1 MHVSSNTLSKP
12 RLLRSRAA
20 LALPLAVAALILGAC
35 VPPDPGTPTTSST
48 STSSTS
54 TSSTTSTTLPLGAPT
69 VTGQACQP
77 GSGVTVVVDFTR
89 LDNSVKIGCAPG
101 AQANGLAALAAVG
114 FAVGSQSGAGTV
126 CTIDNRPTEG
136 YPYCWLTGGYW
147 GYWKAPNRTT
157 PWDFSLVGAGDGPIA
172 QGAVEGWSWAPNFDG
187 VAPRVSVA
195 DLAAHTPALPVC
207 AVPDAPVLSII
218 DDEEVLPFT
227 IAGGGPIEVA
237 AIAAGADPST
247 AVYTQTS
254 SLPLAGLSGP
264 TRFLARSASAG
275 CQVVDRFDA
284 VMDVR
289 SEYAPRVITSGVQN
303 PLSPAVSKDSSSILG
318 WATGFSNY
326 TPGADVSATY
336 QVPSNAFGPPDSS
349 PTVLGNGGHAT
360 YTFAA
365 PIANGAGYDLAVY
378 ENPFTS
384 GANDFLEFA
393 YVEVSSNGVDFVR
406 FDSANRWP
414 TPVAAFGTMSTASVG
429 GLAGKDLTNWGTPF
443 DLETLKNKAA
453 VRNGTVDLSKI
464 THVRIVDIVGA
475 NDYPNVGD
483 RYLDSWGR
491 QIFDAH
497 KTTGSGGFDLM
508 GIGVLHQA
516 AGA

>member
-1 MHVSSNTLSKP
+1 MT
-12 RLLRSRAA
+12 
-20 LALPLAVAALILGAC
+20 
-35 VPPDPGTPTTSST
+35 GT
-48 STSSTS
+48 
-54 TSSTTSTTLPLGAPT
+54 
-69 VTGQACQP
+69 ACQP

-89 LDNSVKIGCAPG
+89 LDNTVKIGCAPG
-101 AQANGLAALAAVG
+101 EQANGLAALTAVG
-114 FAVGSQSGAGTV
+114 FTVGSQSGAGTV
-126 CTIDNRPTEG
+126 CTIDGLPTQG
-136 YPYCWLTGGYW
+136 YPFCWLTGGYW

-157 PWDFSLVGAGDGPIA
+157 AWDFAPVGPGVGPIA
-172 QGAVEGWSWAPNFDG
+172 SGAVEGWSWAPNFDG

-195 DLAAHTPALPVC
+195 DLAGHTPVLPVC

-218 DDEEVLPFT
+218 DDDEVLAFT

-237 AIAAGADPST
+237 HLPAGDDPAT
-247 AVYTQTS
+247 AVFTQTS
-254 SLPLAGLSGP
+254 SLALSGLSGP
-264 TRFLARSASAG
+264 TRFLARSAAAG
-275 CQVVDRFDA
+275 CRVVDRFDA

-289 SEYAPRVITSGVQN
+289 AEYAPRVITSGVQN
-303 PLSPAVSKDSSSILG
+303 PLSPAVSKDSPSILG

-326 TPGADVSATY
+326 TPGADVAANW
-336 QVPSNAFGPPDSS
+336 QVPSNAFGAPDSS

-360 YTFAA
+360 YTFGAS
-365 PIANGAGYDLAVY
+365 IVNGAGYDLAVY

-384 GANDFLEFA
+384 GVNDYLELA

-406 FDSANRWP
+406 FDSANRWT
-414 TPVAAFGTMSTASVG
+414 TPVAAFGTMSAASVG

-443 DLETLKNKAA
+443 DLETLKNKTA
-453 VRNGTVDLSKI
+453 VRNGTVNLANI
-464 THVRIVDIVGA
+464 THVRIVDLVGA

-516 AGA
+516 GA

>member
-147 GYWKAPNRTT
+147 GYWKSPNRST

-264 TRFLARSASAG
+264 TRFLARSAAAG
-275 CQVVDRFDA
+275 CQVVDHFDA

-289 SEYAPRVITSGVQN
+289 SEYAPRVITAGVVN
-303 PLSPAVSKDSSSILG
+303 PLSPAVSKDSASIVG
-318 WATGFSNY
+318 WVVDAG
-326 TPGADVSATY
+326 
-336 QVPSNAFGPPDSS
+336 VPSCDMAGGR
-349 PTVLGNGGHAT
+349 VLNRKRR
-360 YTFAA
+360 
-365 PIANGAGYDLAVY
+365 PCDRR
-378 ENPFTS
+378 
-384 GANDFLEFA
+384 
-393 YVEVSSNGVDFVR
+393 VD
-406 FDSANRWP
+406 
-414 TPVAAFGTMSTASVG
+414 
-429 GLAGKDLTNWGTPF
+429 
-443 DLETLKNKAA
+443 
-453 VRNGTVDLSKI
+453 
-464 THVRIVDIVGA
+464 
-475 NDYPNVGD
+475 
-483 RYLDSWGR
+483 
-491 QIFDAH
+491 Q
-497 KTTGSGGFDLM
+497 
-508 GIGVLHQA
+508 
-516 AGA
+516 